1 MDLCER
7 VYSLLVVSAHEKF
20 NNFLT
25 ELFPDLRHFDMTFKA
40 SAGAACRAFAEK
52 EYDFVIINS
61 PLPDDSGIQL
71 AVDIS
76 AKANTV
82 VTMLVRNEI
91 YASVFEKVSSHG
103 VYTLPKPTSRQIMIQ
118 ALDWMISTRERLKKL
133 EKKTLSLE
141 DKMLEIRIVN
151 RAKWLLIT
159 VLNMSESD
167 AHRYIE
173 KQAMDKCISKKEV
186 AEAIISTYS

>member
-20 NNFLT
+20 NNSLA

-40 SAGAACRAFAEK
+40 SAGAACRALAEK

-118 ALDWMISTRERLKKL
+118 ALDWMISTREKLKKL

-159 VLNMSESD
+159 ALNMSESD